1 MNILFYRYNSICEPD
16 IIYVLKR
23 LGHDV
28 FEVKDAI
35 ENKRMSPE
43 QEVMAVNNALKTFD
57 ANVVFSVN
65 FFPAVSEVCRI
76 YQTKYISWIVDA
88 PVMELY
94 SHSIRNTCN
103 RVCIFDY
110 SLYEEFRRENPGG
123 VFYVPLASDV
133 TRLKEVIES
142 ITEEDRNKYCS
153 DVSFVGSLYTEK
165 CPYNNMKD
173 EGFLRGYLDGVI
185 ETQLQVYGYNF
196 IEECITDEIVK
207 KYEKNNIIYE
217 FPEKSNANKRAALAQ
232 LIVGNKVTEQE
243 RIRLLDKLS
252 KNFEVDIYTASDLKK
267 LPGLHHKGL
276 AESLVVMPKVFHLS
290 KINLNFTSKPIKTG
304 LPQRIWDI
312 MGAGGFVLT
321 NYQAEIGNF
330 FEIGKDIEVFA
341 REQELLDKVD
351 YYLKNDADRVAIARN
366 GCNKVRKYH
375 SLENRL
381 SQLLSL

>member
-1 MNILFYRYNSICEPD
+1 M
-16 IIYVLKR
+16 
-23 LGHDV
+23 
-28 FEVKDAI
+28 
-35 ENKRMSPE
+35 
-43 QEVMAVNNALKTFD
+43 
-57 ANVVFSVN
+57 
-65 FFPAVSEVCRI
+65 
-76 YQTKYISWIVDA
+76 
-88 PVMELY
+88 
-94 SHSIRNTCN
+94 
-103 RVCIFDY
+103 
-110 SLYEEFRRENPGG
+110 
-123 VFYVPLASDV
+123 ASDV

-330 FEIGKDIEVFA
+330 FEIGKDIEGFA
-341 REQELLDKVD
+341 SEQELLDKVD